1 MIQEAKQ
8 KLDKEVP
15 RVFTPLAPNEV
26 YTHDFEYSSR
36 RASQKIGYK
45 PKRELAEGV
54 SELFDYALRLDKK
67 PSG

>member
-1 MIQEAKQ
+1 M
-8 KLDKEVP
+8 P

-26 YTHDFEYSSR
+26 YTHDFEYSSK